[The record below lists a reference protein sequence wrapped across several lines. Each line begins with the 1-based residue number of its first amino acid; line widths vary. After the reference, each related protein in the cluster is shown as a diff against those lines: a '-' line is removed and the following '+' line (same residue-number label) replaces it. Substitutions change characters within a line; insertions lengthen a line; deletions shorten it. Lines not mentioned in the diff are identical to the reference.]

1 MKALVIGGNGFIG
14 THLVMLL
21 QKEGHS
27 VRVFDRYPSKYGQ
40 PSASVEYVTGDL
52 GNHGVLSEIVDGVDW
67 VFHLA
72 YTTLPKTSN
81 DDPVY
86 DVRSNL
92 VDTIQLLQECCLAS
106 VKKFV
111 FVSSGGTVYGVPQS
125 SPIKETHPTEPIC
138 SYGITKLA
146 IEKYLHLFYHL
157 KGLEYV
163 VLRASNPYGEG
174 QNPNAK
180 QGAVGVFLG
189 RIARGEPITIW
200 GDGEVVRDYIYIE
213 DAVLSLLAAAKYKS
227 NNSEP
232 RVFNIGSGHGCS
244 LNQLIKEI
252 RSTVDVPVKVEYTPS
267 RALDVPTNVLDI
279 SRAKEQ
285 LKWEPNIDLETGL
298 ARTWKWIKTLDFAK
312 NVSEVG
318 SRQ

>member
-14 THLVMLL
+14 THLVTLL
-21 QKEGHS
+21 QKEGIS
-27 VRVFDRYPSKYGQ
+27 VRVFDRYPSKYGE

-92 VDTIQLLQECCLAS
+92 VDTIQLLQECCLAD

-125 SPIKETHPTEPIC
+125 SPIQETHPTDPIC

-213 DAVLSLLAAAKYKS
+213 DAVLSLLAAARYKS
-227 NNSEP
+227 DTSEP

-267 RALDVPTNVLDI
+267 RALDVPVNVLDI
-279 SRAKEQ
+279 SLAKEQ
-285 LKWEPNIDLETGL
+285 LNWEPKVDLSTGL
-298 ARTWKWIKTLDFAK
+298 SRTWKWIKTLDFAK
-312 NVSEVG
+312 QVSLL
-318 SRQ
+318 